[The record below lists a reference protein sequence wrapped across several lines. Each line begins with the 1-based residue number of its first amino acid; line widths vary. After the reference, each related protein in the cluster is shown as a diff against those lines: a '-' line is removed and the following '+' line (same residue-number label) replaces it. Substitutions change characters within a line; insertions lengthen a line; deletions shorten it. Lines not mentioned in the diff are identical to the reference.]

1 LLEQLRRE
9 GEIFAHDD
17 CCAFKSPHTLQQC
30 HVRDELDY
38 EYAIQA
44 EKEKKTSARAKTKGI
59 KALNLSI
66 AQALL
71 SRISDIDLAL

>member
-17 CCAFKSPHTLQQC
+17 RCAFKSPHTLQQC
-30 HVRDELDY
+30 HVQDELDY

-44 EKEKKTSARAKTKGI
+44 DKEKKTSARAKL
-59 KALNLSI
+59 KASKP
-66 AQALL
+66 
-71 SRISDIDLAL
+71 